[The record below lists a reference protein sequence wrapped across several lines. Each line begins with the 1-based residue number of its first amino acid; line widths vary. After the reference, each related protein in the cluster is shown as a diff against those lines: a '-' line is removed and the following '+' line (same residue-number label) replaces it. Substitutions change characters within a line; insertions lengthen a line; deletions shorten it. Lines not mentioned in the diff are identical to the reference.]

1 MFKWITTTFIL
12 ITCVR
17 ISDCWHVCLSFM
29 HKTSFSISISVIHST
44 KEENFKLLT
53 QNCLPAQYYFQQE
66 FFFHIFTFTLFI
78 LVLLKLSISI
88 FYVFEGYQIIEPF
101 VLYYSRN
108 ALFISMLLPI
118 KFLQHQNLK
127 KKLIYSCFTFQD

>member
-1 MFKWITTTFIL
+1 MFKWIPTTFIL

-17 ISDCWHVCLSFM
+17 ISDCWDVCLSFM

-44 KEENFKLLT
+44 KEENFKLLI

-66 FFFHIFTFTLFI
+66 FFFHIFTFTWFI

-88 FYVFEGYQIIEPF
+88 FYVFEGHQIIEPF
-101 VLYYSRN
+101 VLRYSRN